1 MFSSILLNNEET
13 ERKLSS
19 SKLIVTQLN
28 LEFKN
33 NKF

>member
-1 MFSSILLNNEET
+1 LLNNEDKT
-13 ERKLSS
+13 ERELST
-19 SKLIVTQLN
+19 SKLNVTQLN